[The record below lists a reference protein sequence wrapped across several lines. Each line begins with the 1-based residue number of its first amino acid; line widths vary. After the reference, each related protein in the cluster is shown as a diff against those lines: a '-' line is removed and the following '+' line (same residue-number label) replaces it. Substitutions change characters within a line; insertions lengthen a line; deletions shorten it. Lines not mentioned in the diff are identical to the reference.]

1 MPANTP
7 QQHVQAVKKADNGK
21 YDYANMKSSN
31 KNIQAIH
38 DAKNDEL
45 KSERVKQIEKDRK
58 DAQEYT
64 FIISGFNHGPNAN
77 LLQEAS
83 VEHIMLMFDAVPN
96 YSYSR
101 TIEKTQYATE
111 KNVTFSDHATIK
123 DGVISFTAY
132 INSSPTYIRKGNRI
146 DQDTDPDNPVA
157 SRRPAV
163 ALELLERCIN
173 ERALIN
179 LATEEGM
186 FENYIIT
193 KLTAKR
199 DVGEGA
205 ALVLDI
211 EMTEFR
217 TFKLYGTTDVSVTA
231 DPKKSPTQNKGAVG
245 SSSSKFAEDKKLAD
259 QKTAMKEVRPE
270 QGAKDQDKKGGI
282 VKPDNAK
289 EYSAKSSPKGGK

>member
-1 MPANTP
+1 MAANTP

-21 YDYANMKSSN
+21 YDYANMKSPN

-111 KNVTFSDHATIK
+111 KNVTYSDHATIK
-123 DGVISFTAY
+123 DGVISFTAF

-193 KLTAKR
+193 KLNAKR

-217 TFKLYGTTDVSVTA
+217 TFELYATRSATIHS
-231 DPKKSPTQNKGAVG
+231 DPKKSGTKNKGAVQ
-245 SSSSKFAEDKKLAD
+245 SSDFDKDKRLANES
-259 QKTAMKEVRPE
+259 TAMKEVRPE
-270 QGAKDQDKKGGI
+270 QGAKDQAKKGGI

>member
-1 MPANTP
+1 MPANAP
-7 QQHVQAVKKADNGK
+7 QQHVQAVQKADNGK

-45 KSERVKQIEKDRK
+45 KSERVKQIEKERK

-123 DGVISFTAY
+123 DGVISFTAF

-193 KLTAKR
+193 KLNARR

-205 ALVLDI
+205 ALVLEI

-259 QKTAMKEVRPE
+259 QKTAMKEVRE
-270 QGAKDQDKKGGI
+270 TNDTEEKTKKQGAI
-282 VKPDNAK
+282 VNGNNAK
-289 EYSAKSSPKGGK
+289 DYSAKGGK